1 MPRFLFDDGEM
12 VLSALTYGLNVV
24 VGLGIL
30 SASMPVWA
38 QLPQAVKS
46 DATPNAV
53 QPHSLKDDLPLA
65 ITPQTHDQAGSS
77 QAVALD
83 DAQLQ
88 RNPALFSQILNQAI
102 DQQKWDMVAHLLPLY
117 AQISPRDE
125 TLLSFASARLAHGR
139 GRYAQAIEGYRTILA
154 AQPKLTPIRLYLAQA
169 LFENQQ
175 NEAAVFQFEKIRADQ
190 PPAEVAQ
197 LVEQYLT
204 AIRRRNGWR
213 VDGWLNYLS
222 DDNVNNAS
230 KQRVI
235 SINGKPTSLVLTPDS
250 LPKKAQGLGYGLSV
264 ARDVYVSDQHALT
277 GSVSVNGKS
286 YWNRHD
292 YDDVVTRVGVGYQ
305 RQSARLYAAV
315 VPFYQKRWFA
325 NQAYSQTVGVR
336 LSGSYIV
343 RPDWQVGAA
352 YEYGRNRYDERSYL
366 NGDTHFVSFSASH
379 ALDSTTQLM
388 LGVDVARDRTQDA
401 SDSSWRTG
409 ARAGLTHDF
418 ASGFSAQLQGSAAR
432 KSFDAPNFFNV
443 RRQEREYNATL
454 TLWNRRWYVWGVM
467 PKLNFEAQKTTSNIS
482 MYAYQKQRMY
492 VSLDRRF

>member
-1 MPRFLFDDGEM
+1 MKFYYLDRWFLLGCAA
-12 VLSALTYGLNVV
+12 VVCSSSAMAQSI
-24 VGLGIL
+24 IL
-30 SASMPVWA
+30 PESA
-38 QLPQAVKS
+38 QL
-46 DATPNAV
+46 N
-53 QPHSLKDDLPLA
+53 
-65 ITPQTHDQAGSS
+65 HDQ
-77 QAVALD
+77 VD
-83 DAQLQ
+83 MK
-88 RNPALFSQILNQAI
+88 PALQAAHSQVSTTVNVSEVQLIENPELLAKFL
-102 DQQKWDMVAHLLPLY
+102 DRALELRSWDGVAHLLPLY
-117 AQISPRDE
+117 AQVSPRDE
-125 TLLSFASARLAHGR
+125 TLLSFARARLAHGR
-139 GRYAQAIEGYRTILA
+139 GQYVQAIEGYRAILA

-213 VDGWLNYLS
+213 VEGWLNYLS

-230 KQRVI
+230 NQRVI
-235 SINGKPTSLVLTPDS
+235 SINGQPTSLVLTTDS
-250 LPKKAQGLGYGLSV
+250 LPKKAQGLGYGLNIG
-264 ARDVYVSDQHALT
+264 RDVYVSDQNALT

-286 YWNRHD
+286 YWNQHP
-292 YDDVVTRVGVGYQ
+292 YDDVMARVNFGYQ
-305 RQSARLYAAV
+305 RQTARMYTAV

-325 NQAYSQTVGVR
+325 NQAYSQTIGVR
-336 LSGSYIV
+336 LSGSYMV

-418 ASGFSAQLQGSAAR
+418 ASGFSAQLQGAAAR
-432 KSFDAPNFFNV
+432 KSFDAPNF
-443 RRQEREYNATL
+443 
-454 TLWNRRWYVWGVM
+454 
-467 PKLNFEAQKTTSNIS
+467 S
-482 MYAYQKQRMY
+482 MCD
-492 VSLDRRF
+492 DRSANTMRL